1 MAAFADLTINDGQ
14 ATPVAHTFK
23 ARRIT
28 PEGVARYQDISS
40 GIAIGFPTIEVSNR
54 EPLKN
59 SPNYRVKVKAILP
72 VLETISGNTHAGIV
86 AAPQKAYDLI
96 ADMEFILPARS
107 TLAVRKDLLAYVKNC
122 LAHATMTSVLQDLD
136 FVS

>member
-1 MAAFADLTINDGQ
+1 MTAFVDMTINDGQ
-14 ATPVAHTFK
+14 APTVAHTFK

-40 GIAIGFPTIEVSNR
+40 GIAVGFPTFEVSNR

-59 SPNYRVKVKAILP
+59 SPNYRVKVKVVLP
-72 VLETISGNTHAGIV
+72 VLETVSGTSYAGIV

-96 ADMEFILPARS
+96 SDMEFIMPARS
-107 TLAVRKDLLAYVKNC
+107 TLAVRKDLIAYTKNI
-122 LAHATMTSVLQDLD
+122 LAHPTLTSVLQDLD
-136 FVS
+136 FVA